1 MTRRGQ
7 LLLIL
12 AAFGWGCEEEVVT
25 SSNAGATAPVTDR
38 KTMAGSQGSAVP
50 SASASGLPKVPIQE
64 VEFNESER
72 SRDPFRSYA
81 QRFIEEA
88 RTMTK
93 SQRQVVLA
101 DYGIDELRL
110 VGIVSGVTDA
120 RAMLV
125 DPTGRGHV
133 VRRGQFV
140 GKAEIVEGDAQG
152 APAYEINW
160 RIDRIR
166 DSDLVL
172 VREDPKNPEVPSSTR
187 VIVLHPEGDPKMLL
201 DPGILSG
208 R

>member
-1 MTRRGQ
+1 MRAHRLVLALA
-7 LLLIL
+7 LL
-12 AAFGWGCEEEVVT
+12 GWGCEEEIVT
-25 SSNAGATAPVTDR
+25 SSNAGAPAAVTDR
-38 KTMAGSQGSAVP
+38 KALADGTASAVP
-50 SASASGLPKVPIQE
+50 SPSASGLPKVPIQE
-64 VEFNESER
+64 AEFTESER

-187 VIVLHPEGDPKMLL
+187 VIVLHPEGESKLLL
-201 DPGILSG
+201 DPGITGG